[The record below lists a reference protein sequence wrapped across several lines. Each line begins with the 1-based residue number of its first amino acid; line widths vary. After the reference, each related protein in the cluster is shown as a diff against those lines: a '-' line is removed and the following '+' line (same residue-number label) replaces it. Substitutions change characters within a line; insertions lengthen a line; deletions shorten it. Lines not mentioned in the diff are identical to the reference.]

1 MQVRNINE
9 ALKELVNDGV
19 LVLPNMDSR
28 TLYFANDPKGYII
41 DSFDNLVSAGL
52 CKKVADIDCDRFPCT
67 DAQYA
72 VEFDSD
78 GISLVKKA

>member
-1 MQVRNINE
+1 
-9 ALKELVNDGV
+9 
-19 LVLPNMDSR
+19 MDSR
-28 TLYFANDPKGYII
+28 TLYFANDPKGYIL

-78 GISLVKKA
+78 GISLVKRV